1 MCTESVPR
9 LVITN
14 VRLPFGRPK
23 GGRRHKGNGLTTD
36 AEYLELPGAKEV
48 GLHKT
53 RSLKI

>member
-1 MCTESVPR
+1 MCTESVPELAIR
-9 LVITN
+9 NIMLH
-14 VRLPFGRPK
+14 FGRPK
-23 GGRRHKGNGLTTD
+23 GGGRPKENGRSTD

>member
-1 MCTESVPR
+1 MRTESVPE
-9 LVITN
+9 LVIRS
-14 VRLPFGRPK
+14 VMLHFGRPRG
-23 GGRRHKGNGLTTD
+23 GGRPKENGGSAD

>member
-1 MCTESVPR
+1 M
-9 LVITN
+9 LH
-14 VRLPFGRPK
+14 FGRPRG
-23 GGRRHKGNGLTTD
+23 GGRPKENGGSTD